1 MQSSNTEGDHSSPL
15 SRLSVASELAALLA
29 QSQLVPEP
37 LRNKAD
43 CFAILL
49 SALGQNKCPMG
60 ALHEAAQRIAPGP
73 RNRFAEMALILAK
86 VQTPAELEE
95 AVRLMDE
102 ITAGTSVSEDEALAL
117 LTICR
122 DRHRTLGLLG
132 KAVT

>member
-1 MQSSNTEGDHSSPL
+1 M
-15 SRLSVASELAALLA
+15 
-29 QSQLVPEP
+29 VPAP
-37 LRNKAD
+37 VRNQAD

-49 SALGQNKCPMG
+49 TATGQNKCPME
-60 ALHEAAQRIAPGP
+60 ALHEATRRISATSQ
-73 RNRFAEMALILAK
+73 NKFAEMALILAK